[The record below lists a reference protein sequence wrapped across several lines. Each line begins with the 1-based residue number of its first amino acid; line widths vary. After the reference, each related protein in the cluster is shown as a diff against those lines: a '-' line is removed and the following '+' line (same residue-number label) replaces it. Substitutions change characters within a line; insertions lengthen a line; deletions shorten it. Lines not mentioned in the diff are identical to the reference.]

1 MHFDFSNHAL
11 TQMELREIRKEMII
25 DIIQN
30 PDKIVEQDEELSVYS
45 KVVNEDS
52 KIYLYRVFLNL
63 VKEPKVV
70 VTVYKTSKLE
80 KYGYSI

>member
-1 MHFDFSNHAL
+1 MHFNFSNHAL
-11 TQMELREIRKEMII
+11 IQMRRRGIKEELIT
-25 DIIQN
+25 DIIHN

-52 KIYLYRVFLNL
+52 KVYLYRVFLNH